1 MPHFTE
7 SLDALRREAPA
18 RFLETDQ
25 FAEMLSTYHKLKPLA
40 LSKPKSFA
48 KQCAEYDFTRIY
60 PLMDAFLA
68 ENDLSA
74 PDRLA
79 ALAGESAPETVS
91 FASALIDIYAD
102 SVAKLTRETE
112 YDTVGNSPA
121 TYFICGVW
129 ANMKRGREFHPASNG
144 ITVTYSQ
151 PDAYGNQ
158 SISYK
163 NKDYEMTLIFEA
175 VDKYT
180 KNLSWTAH
188 RLLIY
193 TLMCG
198 NRDGWRGNAADFNLA
213 DYMAWS
219 GLASRDAAYRQLKKD
234 VQSITNLKLT
244 AESYKKYFESFY
256 ITHLATE
263 ANIKKYTG
271 EVHIAFAENVRLF
284 LTQYYQL
291 IPDWMGQLSENAYRL
306 AYYLYYRARKAPLD
320 EDGSFLVRVEDIIQY
335 IGLPTKEEVKNR
347 NYDEAIIRPFNKAV
361 EEIESIAN
369 GSIHMSFD
377 YDNIN
382 SFLAGKMTVGSS
394 KRAKSA
400 AGRPNRPPKQGRP
413 RRAPRPQ
420 IPEPTASTTS
430 LHERKSLFRARRPS
444 KPPQFRRF
452 FPYPSASVQKS
463 THKPLQIR
471 KKPVFSR
478 ETCITSPQS
487 GHTTSF
493 LPTSSRAAATSNR
506 AVPTSHRAK
515 NHFPPFLFSD
525 FKAFFY
531 HFCPTLFSLW
541 IFKINYGHA
550 PNLLRRVAVLYYLQK
565 RSPKGAFSHA
575 RHLRHA
581 PPLPLRLPPRQG
593 HRPATALPL
602 PEPGPP

>member
-25 FAEMLSTYHKLKPLA
+25 FAEMLSTYHKLKPLSQ
-40 LSKPKSFA
+40 SKPKSFA

-68 ENDLSA
+68 DRDLSA

-79 ALAGESAPETVS
+79 ALAGESAPETVA

-198 NRDGWRGNAADFNLA
+198 NRDGWRGNAADFNIA

-320 EDGSFLVRVEDIIQY
+320 EEGNFLVRVEDIIQY

-382 SFLAGKMTVGSS
+382 SFLAGKMTVGIDETMQDYAHKLERARMAKQLESGK
-394 KRAKSA
+394 KR
-400 AGRPNRPPKQGRP
+400 
-413 RRAPRPQ
+413 RRK
-420 IPEPTASTTS
+420 PEPPA
-430 LHERKSLFRARRPS
+430 EAG
-444 KPPQFRRF
+444 
-452 FPYPSASVQKS
+452 
-463 THKPLQIR
+463 
-471 KKPVFSR
+471 
-478 ETCITSPQS
+478 ETPR
-487 GHTTSF
+487 G
-493 LPTSSRAAATSNR
+493 AA
-506 AVPTSHRAK
+506 
-515 NHFPPFLFSD
+515 
-525 FKAFFY
+525 
-531 HFCPTLFSLW
+531 
-541 IFKINYGHA
+541 
-550 PNLLRRVAVLYYLQK
+550 
-565 RSPKGAFSHA
+565 
-575 RHLRHA
+575 
-581 PPLPLRLPPRQG
+581 
-593 HRPATALPL
+593 PADP
-602 PEPGPP
+602 